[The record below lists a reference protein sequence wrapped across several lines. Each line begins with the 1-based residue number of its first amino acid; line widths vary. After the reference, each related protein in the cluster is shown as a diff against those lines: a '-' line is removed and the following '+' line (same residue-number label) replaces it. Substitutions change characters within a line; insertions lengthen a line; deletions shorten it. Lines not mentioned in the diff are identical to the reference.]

1 MIPENEIV
9 EILNQKGILRFSTLM
24 VRYHLSANAAME
36 VVEMY
41 KEKGLIDD
49 KCKPTFERK
58 VTWKPDIKEETEDK
72 EASSVKASKKV
83 SEKKSTVTAKTDTV
97 KKKKVTAAKKT
108 ADMKPEKTPSKAKS
122 VTMKKEAVPKPVKP
136 KSVSVLKAEQEKPA
150 EKKTRTRKKMTM
162 SEDIDGQLSLF

>member
-24 VRYHLSANAAME
+24 IRYHLSANAAME
-36 VVEMY
+36 VVGIY
-41 KEKGLIDD
+41 KEKGIIDD

-83 SEKKSTVTAKTDTV
+83 SEKESTVTSQTNTV

-108 ADMKPEKTPSKAKS
+108 ADIKPEKTPSKAKS
-122 VTMKKEAVPKPVKP
+122 VTMKKEAVPGPVKP
-136 KSVSVLKAEQEKPA
+136 RSVSAHKARQEKPS
-150 EKKTRTRKKMTM
+150 EKKSRSRKKMTI